1 MNLETTVKKASQ
13 ILKNHNVL
21 SHELDA
27 QIILSE
33 IMGIK
38 REFLIV
44 NDKINISEKITKK
57 YNLAI
62 KRRIKKEPVAYII
75 GKREFWSENFSVN
88 NSTLIPRPE
97 SELLI
102 YKVVDFFK
110 NRCFQIKWSRRT
122 VGKYHR

>member
-38 REFLIV
+38 REFLIT
-44 NDKINISEKITKK
+44 NNHINIFLRSHNFELFPYCTSKNSK
-57 YNLAI
+57 AVH
-62 KRRIKKEPVAYII
+62 RKEYEH
-75 GKREFWSENFSVN
+75 K
-88 NSTLIPRPE
+88 T
-97 SELLI
+97 
-102 YKVVDFFK
+102 
-110 NRCFQIKWSRRT
+110 
-122 VGKYHR
+122 